1 MMKQL
6 LLMDEEYCREIH
18 VVAFS
23 QKNCFIPL
31 YQMMNDALFAKY
43 LQIFSTYL
51 PINNI
56 IGKIDFISTSHVY

>member
-1 MMKQL
+1 
-6 LLMDEEYCREIH
+6 
-18 VVAFS
+18 
-23 QKNCFIPL
+23 
-31 YQMMNDALFAKY
+31 MMNDALFAKY